1 MVAIGLRD
9 GLDLFGVGVHVC
21 HRARSA
27 RRKPAGA
34 GHHPH
39 RSRMDTTHLGSPRP
53 KQKLDQRVP
62 RYEPP
67 DSLTDGMKISA
78 GPAGRKT
85 IP

>member
-1 MVAIGLRD
+1 MQ
-9 GLDLFGVGVHVC
+9 
-21 HRARSA
+21 SA
-27 RRKPAGA
+27 YV
-34 GHHPH
+34 
-39 RSRMDTTHLGSPRP
+39 MDSTSSVLGSTFAIVPVVRVGSRP
-53 KQKLDQRVP
+53 EQGTIRIEAVWTQPTSGHQDPSKSLISASP